1 MMNGWDM
8 NGWGW
13 AWMTLTMLIGASLVV
28 LTVVLLYR
36 GSESGGQVRQSET
49 PVETL
54 SHRFA
59 RGEIDEA
66 EFRRCRDAL
75 QR

>member
-13 AWMTLTMLIGASLVV
+13 AWMTLAMIIGTGLVV

-36 GSESGGQVRQSET
+36 SPETGGRVRQTES
-49 PVETL
+49 PLDIL
-54 SHRFA
+54 SQRYA
-59 RGEIDEA
+59 RGEIDDE
-66 EFRRCRDAL
+66 EFSRRRDAL
-75 QR
+75 RR